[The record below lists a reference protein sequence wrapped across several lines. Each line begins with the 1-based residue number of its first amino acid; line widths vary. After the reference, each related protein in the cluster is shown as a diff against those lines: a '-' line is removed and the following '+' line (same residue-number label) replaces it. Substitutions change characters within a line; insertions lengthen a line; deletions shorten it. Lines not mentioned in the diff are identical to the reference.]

1 MTAPHLLCARCLC
14 QAWCAMIEDILLKK
28 HMPAGVASKLAG
40 KLGWTTQFL
49 FRRIGRA
56 LLTPLYR
63 QSHSRTGNMSDELK
77 LALRW
82 WLEVL
87 KEGICE
93 ARLCT

>member
-1 MTAPHLLCARCLC
+1 
-14 QAWCAMIEDILLKK
+14 MIEDILLKK

-40 KLGWTTQFL
+40 KLGWTTQLL

-63 QSHSRTGNMSDELK
+63 QSHSRTGNVSDELK

-93 ARLCT
+93 ACSLHIVQIAAFRFANACLAR